1 MSDLELRM
9 SGVPLNRHDLFG
21 LRIDAMTKADVI
33 DLVGSSLKSR
43 DRLLI
48 GVVNA
53 AKIIKLRSDAVLR
66 ESLLECDVLLADGQS
81 VIWASR
87 LLGRPLPERVAGIDL
102 FELMLGLAHRDGHS
116 IYLLGARPEVLAML
130 EKKIQIRWPGL
141 RIAGSRDGY
150 FATVEAAAVAA
161 DIAGSA
167 ADMLFLGMTS
177 PKKEIFLGTYGT
189 SLGVP
194 VLHGVGGSF
203 DILAGLTRR
212 APLRWQRCGMEWAYR
227 VIQEPRRL
235 WKRYLT
241 TNTQF
246 IFLLLRELV
255 RRRPPYDRAI
265 SSQQNPMNQGARHE

>member
-1 MSDLELRM
+1 
-9 SGVPLNRHDLFG
+9 
-21 LRIDAMTKADVI
+21 
-33 DLVGSSLKSR
+33 
-43 DRLLI
+43 
-48 GVVNA
+48 
-53 AKIIKLRSDAVLR
+53 
-66 ESLLECDVLLADGQS
+66 
-81 VIWASR
+81 
-87 LLGRPLPERVAGIDL
+87 
-102 FELMLGLAHRDGHS
+102 
-116 IYLLGARPEVLAML
+116 ML